1 MTGKDILES
10 LNCLDEDIIESTAE
24 DVFVKK
30 KGRRTIRRNV
40 RRWSVA
46 AAVLLVCIAGGTMME
61 AYGLTAKIEK
71 FFSDDEEKGYELKV
85 YPMEAFTG
93 EVREVEGIIKK
104 QIEEYNVY
112 SSQAPESWFRY
123 FDSSKEAMDYL
134 GFEPLK
140 RPDWDLEEKSVVL
153 YVDGNKDGKFV
164 SVSMEIDYEEDGIQ
178 MQYFSTVYTEYSKEE
193 GLRTTNVEYESLAW
207 LLNAKIEDITANTGE
222 EIVTATSKSFYATE
236 SMKQGLVIKFDK
248 LQSGRNCM
256 EGYLVEEGIIYSMHI
271 SYQIGEEERAEELL
285 YQWFEQF

>member
-1 MTGKDILES
+1 MTGKDVLEA
-10 LNCLDEDIIESTAE
+10 LNYLEDDMIESAVE
-24 DVFVKK
+24 DVLKK
-30 KGRRTIRRNV
+30 KGGRGNLKK
-40 RRWSVA
+40 WSVA
-46 AAVLLVCIAGGTMME
+46 AAVILVCIAGGTMMK
-61 AYGLTAKIEK
+61 AYGLTAKLEK
-71 FFSDDEEKGYELKV
+71 FISDDETKGYELKV
-85 YPMEAFTG
+85 YPVEAFTG
-93 EVREVEGIIKK
+93 EVQEVEGIIKK
-104 QIEEYNVY
+104 QMKEFSVY

-164 SVSMEIDYEEDGIQ
+164 SVSTEIDYEEDGIQ

-222 EIVTATSKSFYATE
+222 EIITATSKSFYVTE
-236 SMKQGLVIKFDK
+236 SMKQGMVIKFGT
-248 LQSGRNCM
+248 LQSGYTNM
-256 EGYLVEEGIIYSMHI
+256 EGYLVEEGIIYRMNI
-271 SYQIGEEERAEELL
+271 SYPEGGEERAEELL
-285 YQWFEQF
+285 HQWFEQF